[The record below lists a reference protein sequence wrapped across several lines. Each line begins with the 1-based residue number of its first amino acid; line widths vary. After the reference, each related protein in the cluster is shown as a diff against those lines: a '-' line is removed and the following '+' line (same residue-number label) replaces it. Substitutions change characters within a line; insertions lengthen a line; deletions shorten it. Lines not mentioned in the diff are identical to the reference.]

1 MESESRATELQRGS
15 LIGGY
20 RIDDLIGRGGMGMV
34 YRATNIALNRIYAL
48 KVLAPM
54 LAHDSDYR
62 ERFQREIRLAAS
74 LHHSNVVGVHYAGEH
89 EGSLFVV
96 MDFIDGRDLRDVL
109 LRTGAL
115 GPSRAVDLLSQ
126 IASALDAAHH
136 SGLVHRDVKPA
147 NVLISVEH
155 GEEHAYLTDFGL
167 AKRSDAV
174 SALTAAGLVAG
185 TVDYMSPEQI
195 TGGTTDARTD
205 IYALGCVF
213 FQMLTGDVPYTRD
226 NSMAVLF
233 AHVNDP
239 PPAIEEPLA
248 ELYPAFGPVI
258 KTAMAKAPE
267 DRYLSA
273 GDFARDAAAAL
284 RGTRYAGPPTSVA
297 TGEAEPIDTAQELS
311 DAPPAPAV
319 QGVDPQRTVISSR
332 SSSHV
337 TPQAPGV
344 QSGASQPPV
353 PDAASSPG
361 TTAGDAGP
369 FLRRYRWPLLAALL
383 AVAAAVAV
391 IVVVTSQSSTPS
403 PGSSGVDLAAPL
415 IAVPT
420 NRVTASGNATIQLNG
435 DTATVAVTTRG
446 LLNGSP
452 HLMHIHAEGL
462 GICPPASAARLHNGH
477 LAIST
482 GNGIQYYGPT
492 QVSLTEFG
500 STSGSVPNNIDL
512 NRYPANADIT
522 YKRTVPITPALATLI
537 RESNAVVIIHGIDY
551 NRNHIYDFGAL
562 GVSDL
567 DKTLPGEA
575 TAPSICGSLRPV
587 AGANQR
593 ASSTTT
599 FVASLAPDRAQNS
612 AEIPGIPAG
621 SLLYCHIAGFG
632 VGGRSAA
639 PA

>member
-1 MESESRATELQRGS
+1 MEFRATELQRGS

-48 KVLAPM
+48 KVLAPAF
-54 LAHDSDYR
+54 AHDSEYR

-74 LHHSNVVGVHYAGEH
+74 LHHPNVVGVHYAGEH

-96 MDFIDGRDLRDVL
+96 MDFIDGRDLREVL

-115 GPSRAVDLLSQ
+115 GPPRAVELLTQ
-126 IASALDAAHH
+126 IAFALDAAHR

-174 SALTAAGLVAG
+174 SALTATGLVAG

-233 AHVNDP
+233 AHVNDA

-258 KTAMAKAPE
+258 NMAMAKAPE

-284 RGTRYAGPPTSVA
+284 RGARYAGPPTSVA
-297 TGEAEPIDTAQELS
+297 TGEAEPGGAAEEPP
-311 DAPPAPAV
+311 AAAPAPAV
-319 QGVDPQRTVISSR
+319 REVDPQRTVISSR
-332 SSSHV
+332 SSSHD
-337 TPQAPGV
+337 TPQASGV
-344 QSGASQPPV
+344 QSATSHPRP
-353 PDAASSPG
+353 PDAASGPG
-361 TTAGDAGP
+361 GQAGDSGP
-369 FLRRYRWPLLAALL
+369 FLRRYRWPVLAALL
-383 AVAAAVAV
+383 AVAAAVAA

-403 PGSSGVDLAAPL
+403 SAPSAANLAAPL

-420 NRVTASGNATIQLNG
+420 NRVRASGNATLQLTG
-435 DTATVAVTTRG
+435 DAATVTITTRG

-500 STSGSVPNNIDL
+500 STSGAVPNNIDL
-512 NRYPANADIT
+512 NRYPATGDIS
-522 YKRTVPITPALATLI
+522 YKRTVTITPALATLI
-537 RESNAVVIIHGIDY
+537 REGNAVVIVHGIDY
-551 NRNHIYDFGAL
+551 NGNHVYDFNAL

-575 TAPSICGSLRPV
+575 TAPAICGSLRPV

-593 ASSTTT
+593 ASRTST
-599 FVASLAPDRAQNS
+599 FVASLAPDPADSS
-612 AEIPGIPAG
+612 AGIPGIPAG
-621 SLLYCHIAGFG
+621 SLLYCHIPGFG
-632 VGGRSAA
+632 VGGSPAA